1 VAVLYETDKNSI
13 LLSMT
18 KNILNLKKWSL
29 LLVLLAPLMSCSHKY
44 SSDILDLSFYQWNQ
58 WPDTDADWN
67 EGPALDQS
75 DDLSNISSSP
85 PTCGWEVLHR
95 GNGNLVRI
103 PAVLKDH
110 VGVSWYH
117 CRFTLPEIW
126 KDRRIVLK
134 FEAAGPEVEVYLNE
148 ALLCYFR
155 ERDTPFELDVTD
167 QIYYVRDN
175 HLAIR
180 ITDPSGG
187 GGIGG
192 NITVNSSE
200 KTDQ

>member
-1 VAVLYETDKNSI
+1 MVFSKMDKNSI
-13 LLSMT
+13 LLNM
-18 KNILNLKKWSL
+18 KNIVPDLKKWSL
-29 LLVLLAPLMSCSHKY
+29 LLVLLTSLISCSHKY
-44 SSDILDLSFYQWNQ
+44 DSDILDLSFYQWNQ
-58 WPDTDADWN
+58 WPDSDADWS
-67 EGPALDQS
+67 EVSVHEQS
-75 DDLSNISSSP
+75 HDPSNMLSNP

-95 GNGNLVRI
+95 GNGILVRI
-103 PAVLKDH
+103 PAVLMDH

-126 KDRRIVLK
+126 EERKIVLI

-148 ALLCYFR
+148 ELLCYFQDR
-155 ERDTPFELDVTD
+155 NTPFELNVTD

-180 ITDPSGG
+180 ITDPFGG

-192 NITVNSSE
+192 NITLKSSE
-200 KTDQ
+200 RTDR